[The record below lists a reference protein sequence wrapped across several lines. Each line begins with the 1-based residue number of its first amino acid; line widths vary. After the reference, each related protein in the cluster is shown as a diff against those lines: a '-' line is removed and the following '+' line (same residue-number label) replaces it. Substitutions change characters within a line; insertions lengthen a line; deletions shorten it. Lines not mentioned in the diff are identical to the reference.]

1 MSLHRASSVWRREI
15 LKQEGLVSSLSALA
29 HKYWWALVV
38 VGVSCG
44 GIVGIATGVVAAIVV
59 SSGGV

>member
-1 MSLHRASSVWRREI
+1 MSL
-15 LKQEGLVSSLSALA
+15 LSALA
-29 HKYWWALVV
+29 RKYWWALVI

-44 GIVGIATGVVAAIVV
+44 GIIGIATGVVAAIVV

>member
-1 MSLHRASSVWRREI
+1 MSL
-15 LKQEGLVSSLSALA
+15 LSALA
-29 HKYWWALVV
+29 CKYWWALVV
-38 VGVSCG
+38 VSISCG